1 MIAYPVALVSAIPE
15 KDIAYDN
22 IAFLLFLAG
31 KTFIEYKIGKGNR
44 KIVHPLILE
53 IMNCNHWNNAGNF

>member
-22 IAFLLFLAG
+22 IAFLLTYEL
-31 KTFIEYKIGKGNR
+31 TYLDI
-44 KIVHPLILE
+44 
-53 IMNCNHWNNAGNF
+53 